1 MAEFK
6 GTPGQWRV
14 ESDEWCRYIISDAPD
29 YPHHGTVIC
38 GMDHE
43 NPEIE
48 RDARLISA
56 APDLLEAL
64 EAMSNEFAEICN
76 NVGLGSIPEEN
87 WTFKKAEKAI
97 MKAYGCDEIQRDIE
111 DNS

>member
-6 GTPGQWRV
+6 GTPEQWRV
-14 ESDEWCRYIISDAPD
+14 ESDERVVYVISDDPNP
-29 YPHHGTVIC
+29 PHHGTIIC
-38 GMDHE
+38 EMD
-43 NPEIE
+43 NGNQEIE

-76 NVGLGSIPEEN
+76 NVGLGNIPEEN